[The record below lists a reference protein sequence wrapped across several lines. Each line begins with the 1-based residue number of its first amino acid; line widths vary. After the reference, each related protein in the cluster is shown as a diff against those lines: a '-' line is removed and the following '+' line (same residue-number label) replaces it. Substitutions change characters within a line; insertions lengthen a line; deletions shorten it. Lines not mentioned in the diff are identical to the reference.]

1 MKRILSIFWV
11 LALIAVASV
20 GVAVTFSPESALA
33 GKNNDNG

>member
-1 MKRILSIFWV
+1 MKRTVSIFWI

-20 GVAVTFSPESALA
+20 GVAVTLSPESALA